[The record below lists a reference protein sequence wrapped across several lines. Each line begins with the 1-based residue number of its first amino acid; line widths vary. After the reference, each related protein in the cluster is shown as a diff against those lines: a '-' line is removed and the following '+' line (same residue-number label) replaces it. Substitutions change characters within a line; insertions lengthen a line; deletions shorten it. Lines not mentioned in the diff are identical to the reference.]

1 MPSALS
7 RHVRLWQFCDK
18 HLEYWCGSW
27 WIGRFSVSALP
38 SFNVPNTLEFDG
50 VVWETCGLMFVP
62 ELDENFGFGPRFEP
76 VLACHF
82 RSRPWECGPISEPIC
97 MKFRVNLFRDWA
109 PSQSKVW
116 IVTFCGTSPLC
127 FKVEWRWKRTSTTVE
142 EGYSLQLGVWN
153 VSDKLAW
160 AIRYNP
166 NRLGACRPSL
176 RCIWHSLSTGLWSPT
191 RKSVGMSTFS
201 WMVQCF
207 VTNIHGRMM

>member
-1 MPSALS
+1 M
-7 RHVRLWQFCDK
+7 
-18 HLEYWCGSW
+18 
-27 WIGRFSVSALP
+27 
-38 SFNVPNTLEFDG
+38 PNTLEFDG

-109 PSQSKVW
+109 PIQSKVG

-160 AIRYNP
+160 AICYYSYCLGFNIPTLRFLWHFSNIGTSK
-166 NRLGACRPSL
+166 RLQR
-176 RCIWHSLSTGLWSPT
+176 
-191 RKSVGMSTFS
+191 SVGMSTFS